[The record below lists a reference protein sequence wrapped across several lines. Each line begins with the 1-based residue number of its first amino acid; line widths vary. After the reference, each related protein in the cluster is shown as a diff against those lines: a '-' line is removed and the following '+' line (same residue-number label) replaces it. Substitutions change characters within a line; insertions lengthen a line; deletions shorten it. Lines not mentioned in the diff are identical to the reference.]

1 METIAAGCATVLF
14 VCTVFNYI
22 VIKPLKGLIDNVSD
36 MVKSI
41 QNDLKLYNVQREE
54 TEKRVSILEV
64 RVSEIEKKIE
74 K

>member
-14 VCTVFNYI
+14 VCGAFNYI
-22 VIKPLKGLIDNVSD
+22 VIQPLKNLINNLSD

-64 RVSEIEKKIE
+64 KVTEIEKKIE

>member
-1 METIAAGCATVLF
+1 
-14 VCTVFNYI
+14 
-22 VIKPLKGLIDNVSD
+22 

-64 RVSEIEKKIE
+64 KVTEIEKKIE